1 MSSQDNQSSTDKT
14 TSPPSTRPFATSVVH
29 AGLDPAQQGRAFA
42 QGPAFASTFHLSGE
56 VDSDHHQYARFH
68 NPTWDSLE
76 QALAELE
83 GGESLVF
90 PSGMAAG
97 AAVMTSLVESGDTIM
112 LQSDG
117 YYATRAYAE
126 AFLSKFGV
134 TIKAVPT
141 LELINQDYST
151 VKLVFVES
159 PSNPLLD
166 VIDIPALAEKVH
178 AADCLLAI
186 DNTTLTPLG
195 QQPLKLGADISMC
208 SDTKALN
215 GHSDVVFGHVAT
227 ENSALY
233 EAMLLWRK
241 LSGNIAGPMETWL
254 VHRGL
259 ATLDMRLER
268 MTNNAQILAEWL
280 ESHSKVGMVRYPGLM
295 NDPSYDI
302 AKRQMNHSGFII
314 SFDLG
319 DEKSANQFLANS
331 KLIFEATSFGGVH
344 TMAERRARWGTD
356 EVSAGLIRLSVG
368 CESVDDLKN
377 DLAQALAKL

>member
-1 MSSQDNQSSTDKT
+1 MSSQDEKSLTDRITNSLAT
-14 TSPPSTRPFATSVVH
+14 TVVH
-29 AGLDPAQQGRAFA
+29 AGLDKAQQGRAFS

-56 VDSDHHQYARFH
+56 VENGHHQYARFH

-83 GGESLVF
+83 EGASLVF

-97 AAVMTSLVESGDTIM
+97 AAVMTSFVESGDTIM

-166 VIDIPALAEKVH
+166 VIDIAALAEKAH
-178 AADCLLAI
+178 ASGCLLAI

-227 ENSALY
+227 KNQELY

-241 LSGNIAGPMETWL
+241 LSGNIPGPMETWL

-280 ESHSKVGMVRYPGLM
+280 EQHPKVKMTRYPGLS
-295 NDPSYDI
+295 NDPSHRL
-302 AKRQMNHSGFII
+302 ATQQMSHFGFII

-319 DEKSANQFLANS
+319 NKKNADQFLANS

-356 EVSAGLIRLSVG
+356 QVSEGLIRLSVG
-368 CESVDDLKN
+368 CENVEDLKQ
-377 DLAQALAKL
+377 DLSQALELVSS